1 MSVNYPPIPSG
12 PFAVGDFAPWFRLP
26 ADNRPDFNFST
37 LAGQRTL
44 LFFYGSARV
53 PQVGAALS
61 QLAKTAAGRLQDL
74 GVVVVGVSVDAQ
86 ERQHFTAHPP
96 RWMRVLFDLDRSVSR
111 QYGICQGDESYSPV
125 AFLLDETLRIAAI
138 LPLHDPLRLAAEAAV
153 AAERLPAVRP
163 ARPAVPQAPVLLIP
177 NVLDA
182 AACETLIAH
191 YEQTGGEPSGFME
204 EKNGLTRGV
213 LDSNFKRRR
222 DVLLSEPAL
231 LQMVNRQ
238 IQRRIVPEVSKVFQF
253 RISRFERHLIACY
266 EGEQGGLFRAHRDN
280 TTRGTAHRRFAMSL
294 NLNEG
299 AYEGG
304 QLRFPEYG
312 NALFRPRTGEAV
324 IFSCSLQHEA
334 LPVTSGRRFAL
345 LSFFYDE
352 AAVQVRQ
359 ENLRFVEKEEA
370 ARAGAA

>member
-1 MSVNYPPIPSG
+1 MAVNYPPVPSG

-37 LAGQRTL
+37 LAGQRTV
-44 LFFYGSARV
+44 LFFYGSARAPKV
-53 PQVGAALS
+53 AAALAA
-61 QLAKTAAGRLQDL
+61 LAKAALGRLREL

-86 ERQHFTAHPP
+86 ERQRFTAQPP
-96 RWMRVLFDLDRSVSR
+96 RWMRVLFDLDRTVSR
-111 QYGICQGDESYSPV
+111 QYAVCGGEEIYRPV
-125 AFLLDETLRIAAI
+125 ALLLDEALRVAAI
-138 LPLHDPLRLAAEAAV
+138 LPLHDERRFVPEIIE
-153 AAERLPAVRP
+153 AAERLPREEP

-182 AACETLIAH
+182 AACERLIAH
-191 YEQTGGEPSGFME
+191 YRELGGKPSGFME
-204 EKNGLTRGV
+204 EKGGLTTGV

-231 LQMVNRQ
+231 LQLVNRW
-238 IQRRIVPEVSKVFQF
+238 IQRRVVPEVAKAFQF
-253 RISRFERHLIACY
+253 HISRFERHLIACY
-266 EGEQGGLFRAHRDN
+266 DGEQAGLFRAHRDN
-280 TTRGTAHRRFAMSL
+280 TTKGTAHRRFAMSL

-334 LPVTSGRRFAL
+334 LPVTSGLRFAL

-352 AAVQVRQ
+352 AAVRVRQ
-359 ENLRFVEKEEA
+359 DNLRFVDKEEA
-370 ARAGAA
+370 TRAEAV

>member
-44 LFFYGSARV
+44 LFFYGSARA
-53 PQVGAALS
+53 PEVGAALARVG
-61 QLAKTAAGRLQDL
+61 QAAVGRLREL
-74 GVVVVGVSVDAQ
+74 GVVVVGVSADAQ
-86 ERQHFTAHPP
+86 EQRRFTAHPP
-96 RWMRVLFDLDRSVSR
+96 RWMRVLFDLDRAVSR
-111 QYGICQGDESYSPV
+111 QYGVCQIEDAYRPV
-125 AFLLDETLRIAAI
+125 AFLLDDNLRIAAI
-138 LPLHDPLRLAAEAAV
+138 LPLHDPERLAGEAVA
-153 AAERLPAVRP
+153 AAERLAAAEP
-163 ARPAVPQAPVLLIP
+163 ARPALPQAPVLLIP

-182 AACETLIAH
+182 PACETLIGH
-191 YEQTGGEPSGFME
+191 YEETGGKPSGFME
-204 EKNGLTRGV
+204 EKDGLTKGV
-213 LDSNFKRRR
+213 LDPGFKRRR

-238 IQRRIVPEVSKVFQF
+238 IQRRIVPEVSKAFQF

-280 TTRGTAHRRFAMSL
+280 TTRGTAHRRFAMTL

-299 AYEGG
+299 AYDGG

-334 LPVTSGRRFAL
+334 LPVRRGHRFAL

-359 ENLRFVEKEEA
+359 ENLRFVEKEDA
-370 ARAGAA
+370 ARAEAV

>member
-1 MSVNYPPIPSG
+1 MNVNYPPIPGG
-12 PFAVGDFAPWFRLP
+12 PFAAGDFAPWFRLP
-26 ADNRPDFNFST
+26 SDNRPDFNFST
-37 LAGQRTL
+37 LAGHRTV

-61 QLAKTAAGRLQDL
+61 ELAKAAVGRFRDL
-74 GVVVVGVSVDAQ
+74 GLVVVGVSLDAQ
-86 ERQHFTAHPP
+86 EQQRFKTQPP
-96 RWMRVLFDLDRSVSR
+96 RWMRVLFDIDREVSR
-111 QYGICQGDESYSPV
+111 TYGLCNADGTFLPT
-125 AFLLDETLRIAAI
+125 ALLLDENLRIVAI
-138 LPLHDPLRLAAEAAV
+138 LPLKDPERLTPEIIAAAEDLAAIE
-153 AAERLPAVRP
+153 P
-163 ARPAVPQAPVLLIP
+163 ARPARVQAPVLLIP
-177 NVLDA
+177 NVLDPA
-182 AACETLIAH
+182 TCETLIEH
-191 YEQTGGEPSGFME
+191 YQTRGGEPSGFME

-238 IQRRIVPEVSKVFQF
+238 MQRRIVPEVAKAFQF

-266 EGEQGGLFRAHRDN
+266 EGEQRGLFRAHRDN
-280 TTRGTAHRRFAMSL
+280 TTKGTAHRRFAMSL

-304 QLRFPEYG
+304 YLQFPEYG
-312 NALFRPRTGEAV
+312 SALFRPRTGEAV

-334 LPVTSGRRFAL
+334 LPVTQGLRFAL

-370 ARAGAA
+370 ARAEAV